1 VCTIQDQQNDCPTFS
16 DTLLSDHTFLVTAA
30 WEWSEDFLD
39 LDGYFPAELYNL
51 PGLNSQHNADD
62 LSSLG
67 SGSSSFHPYESMSD
81 ISSISVPTHEYSNG
95 FLDAEA
101 SERTSIVQLSP
112 SIAHGQTH
120 SHMEAK
126 VLPVE
131 QMVNTD
137 SSPETSNH
145 PNCDNNEH
153 PSYLLPP
160 APRPFKC
167 ELCHARFV
175 ERRQLQ

>member
-1 VCTIQDQQNDCPTFS
+1 VCTIQDQQNGFN
-16 DTLLSDHTFLVTAA
+16 TLPDHTFEKTAA

-39 LDGYFPAELYNL
+39 LDGYFPAESYIL
-51 PGLNSQHNADD
+51 PGLDSQHNADD

-81 ISSISVPTHEYSNG
+81 ISSIPGPTHEYSNG

-101 SERTSIVQLSP
+101 SERTSIVQLLP
-112 SIAHGQTH
+112 NIAHGQTH

-131 QMVNTD
+131 QMVNTFY
-137 SSPETSNH
+137 SPETSNH
-145 PNCDNNEH
+145 LNSDNNERPLCLLA
-153 PSYLLPP
+153 PSPQ
-160 APRPFKC
+160 PFRC
-167 ELCHARFV
+167 ELCPARFV